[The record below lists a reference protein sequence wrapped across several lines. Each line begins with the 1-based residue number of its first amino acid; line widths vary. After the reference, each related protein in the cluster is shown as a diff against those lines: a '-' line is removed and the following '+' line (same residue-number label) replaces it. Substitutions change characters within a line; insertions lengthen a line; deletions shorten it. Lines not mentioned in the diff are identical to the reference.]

1 MGLLLLWGGGSSPG
15 EQSSAAIQGSPGF
28 GQNVLEGIDWPGWP
42 PSHRVSGAALA
53 SGAPTVK
60 QELSVLTRSSTPEL
74 ELSSP
79 QPENPRLQWPR
90 RRASGAG
97 EGCPSLL
104 SGPGTAADPEWGTS
118 ATPPRIGGFSKGQVG
133 KVLPS
138 HNLRGRFPPRP
149 PPPAWGTSHEEKGI
163 KENIPQVFLQKCFC
177 IWSLGEFS
185 CLLKGER
192 RLVLKPRLLFL
203 AGATCPA
210 KSLGL
215 VFPILGV
222 LALKGLPSPPPP
234 PPPGAQLTAG
244 GGSFHL
250 GPQPGFERA
259 RGPYLPGHAQLP
271 AREAL
276 PGRIQ

>member
-1 MGLLLLWGGGSSPG
+1 M
-15 EQSSAAIQGSPGF
+15 
-28 GQNVLEGIDWPGWP
+28 
-42 PSHRVSGAALA
+42 
-53 SGAPTVK
+53 
-60 QELSVLTRSSTPEL
+60 SSTPEL

-79 QPENPRLQWPR
+79 QPKNPRLQWPR
-90 RRASGAG
+90 WRASGAG
-97 EGCPSLL
+97 EGCL
-104 SGPGTAADPEWGTS
+104 SEKLCPAITS
-118 ATPPRIGGFSKGQVG
+118 VEGSPRA
-133 KVLPS
+133 
-138 HNLRGRFPPRP
+138 
-149 PPPAWGTSHEEKGI
+149 PPAWGTSREETGI
-163 KENIPQVFLQKCFC
+163 KEDIPRVFLQKCFC

-215 VFPILGV
+215 IFPILGV

-234 PPPGAQLTAG
+234 PPPGAQLAAG

-259 RGPYLPGHAQLP
+259 GGPYLPGHAQLP

-276 PGRIQ
+276 PGQIQ